1 MDIVERISVEFTS
14 DEREAFGKVA
24 ELLEEL
30 CDCGDGSG
38 NCEGCPIESQCR
50 KRYGNPLYEVLYD
63 ILSLEEDGEL
73 SSERNLV

>member
-1 MDIVERISVEFTS
+1 MDIVKRISVEFTS

-24 ELLEEL
+24 ELLEEI
-30 CDCGDGSG
+30 CNCGDGAG
-38 NCEGCPIESQCR
+38 ECQGCTLESHCR
-50 KRYGNPLYEVLYD
+50 KRYGGPLYEVLYD